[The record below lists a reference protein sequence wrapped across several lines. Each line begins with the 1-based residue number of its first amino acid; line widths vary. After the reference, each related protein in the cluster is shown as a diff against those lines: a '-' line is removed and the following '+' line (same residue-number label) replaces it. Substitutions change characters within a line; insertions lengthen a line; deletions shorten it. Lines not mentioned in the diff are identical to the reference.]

1 MDFATRDRYRH
12 SVEFL
17 ARHSHLSEADI
28 AQRAIQLAADGAQKK
43 GREDRTAHVGY
54 YLIDKGQS
62 ILGRLVKVR
71 WPWRTLIERSLHRF
85 ALTFYAGGIA
95 AITLLATFVLMQQA
109 QALKGP
115 VGKLIFFTLVFLL
128 CTSQLAVAL
137 LNWLCSL
144 LVKPKQLRAS
154 ITLQGSCRRRG

>member
-1 MDFATRDRYRH
+1 
-12 SVEFL
+12 
-17 ARHSHLSEADI
+17 
-28 AQRAIQLAADGAQKK
+28 
-43 GREDRTAHVGY
+43 
-54 YLIDKGQS
+54 
-62 ILGRLVKVR
+62 VR

-85 ALTFYAGGIA
+85 PLTFYAGGIA

-144 LVKPKQLRAS
+144 LVKPKQLPRLDYSAGILPS
-154 ITLQGSCRRRG
+154 